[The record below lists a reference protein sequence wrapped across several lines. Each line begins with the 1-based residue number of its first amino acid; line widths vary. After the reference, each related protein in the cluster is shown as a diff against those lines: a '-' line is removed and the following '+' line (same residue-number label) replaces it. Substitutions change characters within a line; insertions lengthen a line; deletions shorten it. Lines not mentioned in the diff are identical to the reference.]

1 MKANIVI
8 GLQFGDEGKG
18 RTVSWLIEENPL
30 PKIVIRF
37 SGGQQAGHT
46 VIHNGIKHIF
56 SNFASGE
63 LQNCQT
69 YVTEH
74 CTIYPNTLD
83 VESNVL
89 YEKTNR
95 HHKIIAHP
103 MAMITTPYDVLS
115 NRINESKYRHGSVG
129 LGVGATMKRNNET
142 PYKLRVIDTLHPGLF
157 KQKVE
162 KIKEYYENIHGKL
175 NIETHLSL
183 ESFNMNFKKEVER
196 FYDLFDKN
204 IVIDNYSKLF
214 SGYESLIFEGSQGI
228 LLDMDHGIFPN
239 VTYGNTTSKN
249 AIEVIKKL
257 GIDDVNIFY
266 VSRCYQTRHG
276 NGWMSNEDEN
286 FKLINNENEIN
297 VSNDW
302 QGNFRCGEIDA
313 NLINY
318 AYLVDK
324 IYSSEIYTVD
334 NLVITCIDQLE
345 KDKFSWKTIND
356 IRNHISFNK
365 IYGFDSPETKTQFKL
380 F

>member
-1 MKANIVI
+1 MDANVVI

-18 RTVSWLIEENPL
+18 RTVSWLIEQNQL
-30 PKIVIRF
+30 SKLVVRF

-56 SNFASGE
+56 SNFGSGE
-63 LQNCQT
+63 LQNCPT
-69 YVTEH
+69 YISEH
-74 CTIYPNTLD
+74 CTIYPNTLE

-95 HHKIIAHP
+95 HHQIIAHP

-115 NRINESKYRHGSVG
+115 NRINESKHRHGSVG
-129 LGVGATMKRNNET
+129 LGVGATMKRNFET
-142 PYKLRVIDTLHPGLF
+142 PYKLRVIDTLHSGLF

-162 KIKEYYENIHGKL
+162 KIKKYYEKIHGKL
-175 NIETHLSL
+175 NFDTHIKLH
-183 ESFNMNFKKEVER
+183 SFNTDYENEIER
-196 FYDLFDKN
+196 FYELFDKN
-204 IVIDNYSKLF
+204 IMIDNYSRLLD
-214 SGYESLIFEGSQGI
+214 YESLIFEGSQGI

-239 VTYGNTTSKN
+239 VTYGNTTSRN
-249 AIEVIKKL
+249 AIEIIKKL
-257 GIDDVNIFY
+257 GIDNVNMYYIT
-266 VSRCYQTRHG
+266 RCYQTRHG

-297 VSNDW
+297 VNNQW

-324 IYSSEIYTVD
+324 IYSSEINTVD
-334 NLVITCIDQLE
+334 NLVMTCFDQLD
-345 KDKFSWKTIND
+345 KDKIPVKKLND
-356 IRNHISFNK
+356 IKNHISFNK
-365 IYGFDSPETKTQFKL
+365 IYAFDSPITESQYKTF
-380 F
+380 